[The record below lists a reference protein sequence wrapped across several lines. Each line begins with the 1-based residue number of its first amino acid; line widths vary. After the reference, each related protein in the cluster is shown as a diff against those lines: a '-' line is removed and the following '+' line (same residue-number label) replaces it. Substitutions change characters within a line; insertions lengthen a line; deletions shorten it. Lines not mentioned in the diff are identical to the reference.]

1 MTRLQVLAFVTALA
15 ISSPAS
21 ATRVQFTGESTAD
34 ETLTVDTLRHIALF
48 GSRFS
53 CPSVDAVE
61 AQILPKS
68 FVLPAKY
75 VPVGS
80 SAATYERWN
89 ATFCGKVVPLLIA
102 FWPAS
107 SGGMLF
113 QVSYPYPDTAAAP

>member
-1 MTRLQVLAFVTALA
+1 MIRLEVLAFITALA
-15 ISSPAS
+15 ISLPAS
-21 ATRVQFTGESTAD
+21 ATQVLFTGESIAD
-34 ETLTVDTLRHIALF
+34 ETLTVDALRHIALF

-68 FVLPAKY
+68 FVPPAKY
-75 VPVGS
+75 VPSGS
-80 SAATYERWN
+80 SAATYERWG

-102 FWPAS
+102 FWPAP

-113 QVSYPYPDTAAAP
+113 QVSYPYPETAAAP